1 MMRIWWVLGL
11 TVALAPLVGLDQAH
25 AARTD
30 TARIARRPNAALLMR
45 LARAR
50 QLSNK
55 PRTFQ
60 TQVGVAVAARRHG
73 DQIQQQK
80 QTLEILNN
88 QYLRGTAAT
97 TPTDSDIQQ
106 TVSVLEAQL
115 NSPNPPENTY
125 EIKYYLAACQE
136 SLGNVDKAT
145 ELLNEVVSENKDN
158 DDEIVQSFVEQAKAD
173 LERIGA

>member
-1 MMRIWWVLGL
+1 MMRIWWILGL
-11 TVALAPLVGLDQAH
+11 TVALGPLMGLGQAH
-25 AARTD
+25 AASAD

-50 QLSNK
+50 QLSNQ
-55 PRTFQ
+55 PRTFR

-73 DQIQQQK
+73 DQIEQQK
-80 QTLEILNN
+80 HTLEILNN

-115 NSPNPPENTY
+115 SSPNPPENMY

-136 SLGNVDKAT
+136 SLGNIDKAR
-145 ELLNEVVSENKDN
+145 ELLHEVVDEYQNT
-158 DDEIVQSFVEQAKAD
+158 DDEIVRSFVEQAKAD